1 MKEHKNIG
9 GNLRMGL
16 TQNKNIGSL
25 EGILEKNIDLKEE
38 KNLGIS
44 EVKNETSEITEEL
57 SVKRSYSMKKTT
69 VKMLQ
74 ELKVFGYE
82 ETSISYNEII
92 DEAIKLLYYM
102 KKGK

>member
-1 MKEHKNIG
+1 
-9 GNLRMGL
+9 MGL